1 MGQTRM
7 RGRYSIHFHLN
18 FDLRFMCIFQSDGV
32 GQTQMRGRYSIHFH
46 LNFDLRFM
54 CFIFRVTV
62 WVRLK
67 CGVDIL
73 SISTLI
79 LI

>member
-1 MGQTRM
+1 ML
-7 RGRYSIHFHLN
+7 SISTLI
-18 FDLRFMCIFQSDGV
+18 LICGLFMCIFQSDGV

-46 LNFDLRFM
+46 LNFDLRLM

-67 CGVDIL
+67 CEVDIL